1 MIDKLQRLR
10 GAAMALAVIGM
21 MGAAAA
27 PALAQ
32 PAPLDLYGPKDA
44 NAKRGGTLTFGSL
57 VEPPGM
63 DPFHQGADARIR
75 FTVVV
80 YQGLYYEAPN
90 GQAMPLLAESHTIS
104 PDGLVYTIKLRKG
117 VKFHTGQTMTSKDV
131 VYSFNYLRDSKNGS
145 PGAADLSLV
154 TAIDAVD
161 DDTIRI
167 TLSQPNASLPM
178 TLGNKYGAVV
188 PAGYFDAADAKQKM
202 NQTSVGTGPFK
213 LAEFKPNSNMVLVRH
228 DDYWERDAPYLDR
241 INVQFVPN
249 SAALVVALKSK
260 RTDLAILTRPQDI
273 AQVENTPGL
282 VVERWPS
289 LNQKSI
295 DLGSELEPLGDTRV
309 RRAIALA
316 IDKAEILKASAGSN
330 GKVIGTIVADMQE
343 SWGVPLAELPNQK
356 PNIEAAKKL
365 LAEAGRGAGF
375 KLPLVTINGY
385 EWMDPAAVTLKQQLA
400 RIGVDVEIQKVDLG
414 VWINNFRTKKMGFT
428 FNDWG
433 TQPDPH
439 LLYYRHFR
447 EAPEGADFRNWKNA
461 KANALLDQG
470 RGETDVAKRKG
481 AYADFQK
488 LVAEEVP
495 TIMLFSADN
504 VTVRSEAVQNYV
516 QHGAGWYYGLAR
528 AWLKR

>member
-1 MIDKLQRLR
+1 MIGRLKTPR
-10 GAAMALAVIGM
+10 GPVIALAAICMIGAAV
-21 MGAAAA
+21 A
-27 PALAQ
+27 PATAQ
-32 PAPLDLYGPKDA
+32 TAPLDLYGPKDA
-44 NAKRGGTLTFGSL
+44 KAQQGGTLSFGSL

-117 VKFHTGQTMTSKDV
+117 VKFHTGQTMTSKDAA
-131 VYSFNYLRDSKNGS
+131 YSFNYLRDSKNGS

-154 TAIDAVD
+154 SAIDAID
-161 DDTIRI
+161 DDTIKI
-167 TLSQPNASLPM
+167 TLSKPNASLPM

-188 PAGYFDAADAKQKM
+188 PAGYFDAPDAKQKM
-202 NQTSVGTGPFK
+202 NQSSVGTGPFK

-228 DDYWERDAPYLDR
+228 DDYWEKGAPYLDR

-273 AQVENTPGL
+273 AQVENTAGL

-289 LNQKSI
+289 LGQKSI
-295 DLGSELEPLGDTRV
+295 DLGSELEPLGDPRV

-316 IDKAEILKASAGSN
+316 VDKAEILQVAAGTN

-343 SWGVPLAELPNQK
+343 TWGAPLAQLPNQK
-356 PNIEAAKKL
+356 PDIEAAKKL
-365 LAEAGRGAGF
+365 LAEAGKAAGI
-375 KLPLVTINGY
+375 KLPLVIINGY
-385 EWMDPAAVTLKQQLA
+385 EWMDPAAVTLKQQLS
-400 RIGVDVEIQKVDLG
+400 RIGVDLDIQKVDLG
-414 VWINNFRTKKMGFT
+414 VWINNFRSKKMGFT

-447 EAPEGADFRNWKNA
+447 SAPAGADFRNWKNA
-461 KANALLDQG
+461 KADALLDQG
-470 RGETDVAKRKG
+470 LAETDPVKRKT
-481 AYADFQK
+481 AYVDFQK
-488 LVAEEVP
+488 LLAEDVP

-504 VTVRSEAVQNYV
+504 VTVRSDAVQNYV

-528 AWLKR
+528 AWTKK